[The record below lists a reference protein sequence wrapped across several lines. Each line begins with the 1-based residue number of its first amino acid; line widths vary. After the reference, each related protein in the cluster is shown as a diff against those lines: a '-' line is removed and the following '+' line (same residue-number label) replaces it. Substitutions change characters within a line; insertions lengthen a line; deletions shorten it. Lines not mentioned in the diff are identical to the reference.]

1 MQPIDQRLDRMASR
15 RDFLRRSAALSLA
28 TLAAGEPRLVWG
40 ATEKPAPTVDAV
52 ILLWMGG
59 GMAQT
64 DTFDPKRYTPYAPG
78 VKSADVMSTFPPIPT
93 VVDGIQLTQGLE
105 KIAAVMDKG
114 MVVRSV
120 VPPDL
125 GRLLHSRHQF
135 HWHTGY
141 EPPQSVAVPHLGS
154 IIARTLGSRN

>member
-1 MQPIDQRLDRMASR
+1 MPRWPPASR
-15 RDFLRRSAALSLA
+15 ALL
-28 TLAAGEPRLVWG
+28 WG
-40 ATEKPAPTVDAV
+40 ASEKPAPTADAV

-64 DTFDPKRYTPYAPG
+64 ETFDPKRYTPYAPG
-78 VKSADVMSTFPPIPT
+78 VRSADVMSTFPAIDT
-93 VVDGIQLTQGLE
+93 AVDGIKLSQGLE

-154 IIARTLGSRN
+154 IIARTHGIAESRCSRLRRHRPDHRRQSG